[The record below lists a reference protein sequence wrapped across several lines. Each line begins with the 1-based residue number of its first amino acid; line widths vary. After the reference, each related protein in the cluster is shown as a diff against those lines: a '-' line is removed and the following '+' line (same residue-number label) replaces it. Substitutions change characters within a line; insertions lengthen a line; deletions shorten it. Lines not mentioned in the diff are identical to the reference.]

1 MAQRSPKLHPV
12 WQGVRFRRVQTAPD
26 PDAPPRPVTLPAAWE
41 DEAAAALAALV
52 PGSGPVHLATAAAAW
67 IAPACAARRRVAG
80 EAEAEALERRLH
92 ARLRAR
98 QAAPSAALWSG
109 GTEEEA
115 PGFVFNLPA
124 FFDPVEGFA
133 AAAFAEAVDDAVF
146 VLAALRPEADRLALG
161 FADLAGLLAALGL
174 SYGSAAADATARSLA
189 ALLRLAAEAASAR
202 HGAPQGRALQ
212 PAPPLPPLPDP
223 TALPPAL
230 GPALAATL
238 GKLAAAVGPMRAHER
253 LTAIGPAGPVE
264 ALLGAEAG
272 GFAPAFGLVDG
283 EGRLRRAARA
293 FLAARGLDAE
303 TALAR
308 ALNGT
313 PPLAEPKAAEV
324 AAMAASLAPWIE
336 RLPPALPLPEARE
349 ESTRETKTALA
360 GAVFAPLPA
369 RRRGY
374 TQKVQIGGH
383 PLFLRSGEYPDGR
396 LGEIALSAPREAPA
410 VRALL
415 ESVAEAISI
424 GLQHGVP
431 LAAYVEAFA
440 HSRFGPHGAVEGDAQ
455 VDAATSFLDYAVR
468 HLAAVYL
475 GQEIP
480 AAEADPPAPAAPLL
494 PLDLPEGPA
503 PRSRRRFKVVA

>member
-189 ALLRLAAEAASAR
+189 ALLRLAA
-202 HGAPQGRALQ
+202 
-212 PAPPLPPLPDP
+212 
-223 TALPPAL
+223 
-230 GPALAATL
+230 
-238 GKLAAAVGPMRAHER
+238 
-253 LTAIGPAGPVE
+253 
-264 ALLGAEAG
+264 
-272 GFAPAFGLVDG
+272 
-283 EGRLRRAARA
+283 
-293 FLAARGLDAE
+293 
-303 TALAR
+303 
-308 ALNGT
+308 
-313 PPLAEPKAAEV
+313 
-324 AAMAASLAPWIE
+324 
-336 RLPPALPLPEARE
+336 RLPPR
-349 ESTRETKTALA
+349 TRPRVVTLA
-360 GAVFAPLPA
+360 IP
-369 RRRGY
+369 
-374 TQKVQIGGH
+374 
-383 PLFLRSGEYPDGR
+383 FLSRHHASR
-396 LGEIALSAPREAPA
+396 PR
-410 VRALL
+410 
-415 ESVAEAISI
+415 
-424 GLQHGVP
+424 
-431 LAAYVEAFA
+431 
-440 HSRFGPHGAVEGDAQ
+440 
-455 VDAATSFLDYAVR
+455 
-468 HLAAVYL
+468 
-475 GQEIP
+475 
-480 AAEADPPAPAAPLL
+480 
-494 PLDLPEGPA
+494 
-503 PRSRRRFKVVA
+503 